1 VRDRAKSLA
10 AETIGDR
17 QDPSPS
23 APGCFR
29 VLMIAPTSF
38 FADYGCH
45 VRILEEARVLQKLG
59 NQVSICTYH
68 TGRDLPD
75 LDIRRTMYIPW
86 RRDYEVG
93 SSRHKIAFDVLLSLR
108 CLRAMRQVRP
118 QVIHA
123 HLHEGALIGTVLS
136 RLWRLPLV
144 FDFQGSMTSE
154 MLDHKFL
161 KQGSPFYGFLRWLE
175 REIDHLAPRILTSS
189 AHASDLLV
197 EEFGCNP
204 QKLTLLP
211 DCVST
216 DVFKP
221 CPRDEEWVRYK
232 QAWGIPTNRLVVVYL
247 GKLAEYQG
255 VGHLLKAAR
264 LICDRRDDVHFIV
277 AGYPYVEHYRQ
288 VAAELGLADRVSFP
302 GKVRYEDAPHILSLG
317 DVAVSPKL
325 SLTEGAGKLLNY
337 MSMALPVVAY
347 DTAVSHEYLAD
358 DGVYAERG
366 SVEDLARCLQLLL
379 DDAALRAER
388 GDRLRRR
395 AQERYGWEEAGR
407 TILDIYRSSSR

>member
-1 VRDRAKSLA
+1 MEDSDKSSA
-10 AETIGDR
+10 AGVGVPQGISSSVVGR
-17 QDPSPS
+17 Y
-23 APGCFR
+23 R

-45 VRILEEARVLQKLG
+45 VRILEEARILQKLG
-59 NQVSICTYH
+59 SQVSICTYH
-68 TGRDLPD
+68 TGRDLPE

-86 RRDYEVG
+86 RREYEVG

-108 CLRAMRQVRP
+108 SLGAMREVRP

-123 HLHEGALIGTVLS
+123 HLHEGALIGAVLS
-136 RLWRLPLV
+136 RLWRVPLI

-154 MLDHKFL
+154 MVDHNFL
-161 KQGSPFYGFLRWLE
+161 KRDSHFYGLLRSVE
-175 REIDHLAPRILTSS
+175 RKIDHLAPRILTSS

-197 EEFGCNP
+197 EEYGCNRN
-204 QKLTLLP
+204 KITLLP

-221 CPRDEEWVRYK
+221 RPRDEEWVRYK
-232 QAWGIPTNRLVVVYL
+232 QAWGIPTDRLVVMYL

-255 VGHLLKAAR
+255 VGHLLQAAR
-264 LICDRRDDVHFIV
+264 LLCDRRDDVHFVI

-288 VAAELGLADRVSFP
+288 VAADLGLADRVAFP
-302 GKVRYEDAPHILSLG
+302 GKVCYEDAPHILSLG

-347 DTAVSHEYLAD
+347 DTEVSHEYLGQ
-358 DGVYAERG
+358 DGNYAERG
-366 SVEDLARCLQLLL
+366 NVPDLARRLELLL
-379 DDAALRAER
+379 DDAALRAQQ
-388 GDRLRRR
+388 GARLRQR
-395 AQERYGWEEAGR
+395 AQQHYDWDWAGR
-407 TILDIYRSSSR
+407 TILDIYRAMSH

>member
-1 VRDRAKSLA
+1 VAVGEGIAEERLA
-10 AETIGDR
+10 AR
-17 QDPSPS
+17 QGS
-23 APGCFR
+23 ASSVPGPFR

-59 NQVSICTYH
+59 SRVSICTYH
-68 TGRDLPD
+68 TGRDLPE
-75 LDIRRTMYIPW
+75 LTILRTMSIPW
-86 RRDYEVG
+86 RREYEVG

-108 CLRAMRQVRP
+108 ALQAMREVRP

-123 HLHEGALIGTVLS
+123 HLHEGALIGSVLA

-154 MLDHKFL
+154 MVDHKFL
-161 KQGSPFYGFLRWLE
+161 KPDSRFYGFLRSLE
-175 REIDHLAPRILTSS
+175 RGIDHLAPRIVTSS

-197 EEFGCNP
+197 EEFGCVRN
-204 QKLTLLP
+204 KITLLP

-216 DVFKP
+216 DIFKP
-221 CPRDEEWVRYK
+221 FPRDAEWVRYK
-232 QAWGIPTNRLVVVYL
+232 QAWGIPTDRLVVVYL

-255 VGHLLKAAR
+255 VGHLLQAAR
-264 LICDRRDDVHFIV
+264 LLRDRRDDVHFVI

-288 VAAELGLADRVSFP
+288 MAADMGLADRVVFP

-347 DTAVSHEYLAD
+347 DTEVSHEYLD
-358 DGVYAERG
+358 SDGAYAERG
-366 SVEDLARCLQLLL
+366 NVGDLAHQLELLL
-379 DDAALRAER
+379 DDPA
-388 GDRLRRR
+388 RR
-395 AQERYGWEEAGR
+395 AQAGVRLRQRAQEHYDWDVAGR
-407 TILDIYRSSSR
+407 TILNIYRSMLH